1 MPKDLIQQ
9 PNRTF
14 SDRKSLNVNNQ
25 TIGVTNVVLQS
36 RTMELTAHYNPKGLQ
51 KVEIQKEIK
60 IILSIFHFYFRTKF
74 IYR

>member
-51 KVEIQKEIK
+51 KVEI
-60 IILSIFHFYFRTKF
+60 
-74 IYR
+74 